1 MKTTARSNV
10 AKRASISLSARDLED
25 LARIVSSDSAARVL
39 DVAPD
44 ASEASVLHRV
54 FELGLKQAFEQL
66 DERGYRELAADSE
79 RAAYTQAA
87 KARRRG

>member
-1 MKTTARSNV
+1 M
-10 AKRASISLSARDLED
+10 AKRASISLSAQDLDD
-25 LARIVSSDSAARVL
+25 LARIVSSESASRVL
-39 DVAPD
+39 DVDPG

-66 DERGYRELAADSE
+66 DEEGYRELATDPE
-79 RAAYTQAA
+79 RDAYTQMA